1 VGRLVGGSE
10 IGLDLDDPGASPA
23 GLVVADQSCPE
34 QRWSDFDRRSGEM

>member
-23 GLVVADQSCPE
+23 GLVVADQSPPE
-34 QRWSDFDRRSGEM
+34 QRGSDLERGADEM